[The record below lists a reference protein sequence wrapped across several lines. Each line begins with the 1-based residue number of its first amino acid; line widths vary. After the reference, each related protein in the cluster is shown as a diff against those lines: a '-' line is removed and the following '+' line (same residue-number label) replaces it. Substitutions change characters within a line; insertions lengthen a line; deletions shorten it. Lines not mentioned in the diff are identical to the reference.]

1 MDISKRSEKGFIY
14 LWALFAVTVA
24 GFMMAGTGQV
34 WQTVGQREKEK
45 ELLFIGDQFRKAIMS
60 YYNSPLTAAQEYPE
74 SLEQL
79 LEDKRGP
86 VPLRHL
92 RKIYIDPMTLTDE
105 WGLVEEEPPQQAQGQ
120 NRSQNRGQNSALNN
134 ANNNA
139 MNNTL
144 GGSSA
149 STRKVVVG
157 IYSLSNKEPR
167 KKENFPEHFA
177 KFTEAETYQDWQF
190 VYTQQAGS
198 NNNNN
203 NTARPS
209 QRGSTGSASSPFGTP
224 GSGGAR
230 QGGQGASAPSS
241 PFAPPASSQSGQNP
255 FAQ

>member
-1 MDISKRSEKGFIY
+1 MGNSKSSEKGIIY

-24 GFMMAGTGQV
+24 GFVMAGTGQV
-34 WQTVGQREKEK
+34 WQTVAQREKEK

-60 YYNSPLTAAQEYPE
+60 YYNSPLTAARQYPE

-92 RKIYIDPMTLTDE
+92 RKIYIDPMTMTDE
-105 WGLVEEEPPQQAQGQ
+105 WGVVEEEQPQQGQG
-120 NRSQNRGQNSALNN
+120 QNRGQNSGLNN
-134 ANNNA
+134 TSNA
-139 MNNTL
+139 GGALSGL

-149 STRKVVVG
+149 STRKGVVG
-157 IYSLSNKEPR
+157 VYSLSNKEPR

-190 VYTQQAGS
+190 VYTQQAGG
-198 NNNNN
+198 NNN
-203 NTARPS
+203 NTTRQS
-209 QRGSTGSASSPFGTP
+209 QQGSTGSAASPFGAP
-224 GSGGAR
+224 GSASTG

-241 PFAPPASSQSGQNP
+241 PFSPPASPQSGQNP
-255 FAQ
+255 FAR